1 MKVTLTTVSFQVSD
15 KMLEY
20 ATTSSPEAAA
30 LFGRSLLE
38 KMDAG
43 QEHVILLVVNAA
55 NAVTGF
61 KVISSGGTDSAQV
74 DPKLLFRSALTMG
87 TGVSGLILIHNHPSG
102 DPTPSAQD
110 TALTNQLQAGSKI
123 LEFRFL
129 DHVIIGNRGRSFSY
143 REHGLLR

>member
-43 QEHVILLVVNAA
+43 QEHVILAGVH
-55 NAVTGF
+55 
-61 KVISSGGTDSAQV
+61 
-74 DPKLLFRSALTMG
+74 LF
-87 TGVSGLILIHNHPSG
+87 
-102 DPTPSAQD
+102 Q
-110 TALTNQLQAGSKI
+110 
-123 LEFRFL
+123 
-129 DHVIIGNRGRSFSY
+129 
-143 REHGLLR
+143 

>member
-38 KMDAG
+38 KMDTG

-55 NAVTGF
+55 NTVTGF
-61 KVISSGGTDSAQV
+61 KVISSGGTDTLLLMRRSMQSSPMFPLGRFDEKKWRQYLWAYFRMIEKVDAISAACC
-74 DPKLLFRSALTMG
+74 ALCGKATSWI
-87 TGVSGLILIHNHPSG
+87 VP
-102 DPTPSAQD
+102 
-110 TALTNQLQAGSKI
+110 
-123 LEFRFL
+123 
-129 DHVIIGNRGRSFSY
+129 
-143 REHGLLR
+143 